1 MKSQERHNLSNE
13 TYFNESIYLPLGQ
26 SVSIYTCP
34 GGTANAGDA
43 RDVAKEMATEME
55 SQKVRHDQY

>member
-34 GGTANAGDA
+34 CGTANAGDA
-43 RDVAKEMATEME
+43 GDVAKEMATEM
-55 SQKVRHDQY
+55 